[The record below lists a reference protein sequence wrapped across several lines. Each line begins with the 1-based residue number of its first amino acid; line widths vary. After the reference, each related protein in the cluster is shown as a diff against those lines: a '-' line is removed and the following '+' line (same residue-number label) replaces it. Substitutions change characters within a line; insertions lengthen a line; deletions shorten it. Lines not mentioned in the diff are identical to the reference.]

1 LEQVLQNLLQN
12 AVKYSP
18 DGGIVTVRIQ
28 QQGEQAWLAVSDQGI
43 GIPQDSQGQL
53 FQRFFRATNV
63 SVQQIG
69 GLGIGLYVAHE
80 IVRRHGGTIDVQSRE
95 HEGATFTVRLP
106 LAEDD
111 RVTG

>member
-1 LEQVLQNLLQN
+1 
-12 AVKYSP
+12 
-18 DGGIVTVRIQ
+18 
-28 QQGEQAWLAVSDQGI
+28 
-43 GIPQDSQGQL
+43 L

-80 IVRRHGGTIDVQSRE
+80 IVRRHGGMIDVQSRE

-106 LAEDD
+106 LAEGDT
-111 RVTG
+111 VTR